1 MSLTFYVPGDPR
13 GKGRPRGTIYAKG
26 TGAGGIRFYT
36 DDKTAAYENLVSVA
50 AARAL
55 DGAAP
60 FDVAVSVYTR
70 VVLGIPASASAKAK
84 AAMLAGEVEPTKLP
98 DLDNVVKAVLDGC
111 NRVAFTDDKLVTH
124 IHAVKVY
131 GQTPGVTVT
140 ITPSKDA

>member
-1 MSLTFYVPGDPR
+1 MTLEFRVPGDPR
-13 GKGRPRGTIYAKG
+13 GKGRPRFSS
-26 TGAGGIRFYT
+26 AGGHVRTYT
-36 DDKTAAYENLVSVA
+36 DDKTASYENLVSLA

-60 FDVAVSVYTR
+60 FGGPVSVYMR
-70 VVLGIPASASAKAK
+70 AEFSIPAGANATKR
-84 AAMLAGEVEPTKLP
+84 AAMLAGEIEPTKLP
-98 DLDNVVKAVLDGC
+98 DLDNVLKAVLDGC

-131 GQTPGVTVT
+131 GATPGVTVT